1 MFVYFVFLRVALVS
15 CSCQAQA
22 LTTFF
27 PKHSNMSRSD
37 SNTNLSQHK
46 GEDTMQGKV
55 FTPGAG
61 KAPKV
66 SRWQPQDFGLNP
78 DGTRIEVPGSSS
90 TRENP
95 AEPAPLTDDGADA
108 LFGKMRPLGMPRMFL
123 ANGFK
128 KRGTA
133 TEHAKQQK
141 RGTATEHDGTATQHA
156 KQQKRGTA
164 TEHAKQPVVMKP
176 NAHTQQYMEK
186 AQADRADNTLENLV
200 VLLADFLTHLLR
212 ELCPCF
218 ADHCEDLVFGKIEE
232 WATPSSDRPSFYH
245 ESELLLHKKIWDV
258 ITRDVRGVPKE
269 NFFVQWCRRISMHH
283 HGASTENADCSDR
296 FRRMAEDI
304 FAHDLTPEQKRDPK
318 YKLREDKSLSSKQRS
333 LVNSILRANMGD
345 SKVAMYILDR
355 GVPELLVP
363 PVLRKPVK
371 QELLQPM
378 LDEFMTW
385 YGTLLRW
392 LAERD
397 TDPNTIIA
405 RKLSDLNL
413 KQWQSERRRRKYE
426 AQLDLRH
433 GAHLAE
439 LRYGNNKRSH
449 DLSAT
454 EQRVVEDFEC
464 GKLDKQHDNLRVVK
478 PNHWR

>member
-1 MFVYFVFLRVALVS
+1 
-15 CSCQAQA
+15 
-22 LTTFF
+22 
-27 PKHSNMSRSD
+27 
-37 SNTNLSQHK
+37 
-46 GEDTMQGKV
+46 MQGKV
-55 FTPGAG
+55 FIPGAG
-61 KAPKV
+61 KAPKA

-90 TRENP
+90 TRENT

-108 LFGKMRPLGMPRMFL
+108 LFGKMRPPGMPRMFL
-123 ANGFK
+123 ANGSK

-141 RGTATEHDGTATQHA
+141 RGTDTEHAKQPVVMKPNTHTQQRGTATEHA

-176 NAHTQQYMEK
+176 NAHTQKYMED

-218 ADHCEDLVFGKIEE
+218 AAHCEDLVFGKIEE
-232 WATPSSDRPSFYH
+232 WATTTNDRPSFYH
-245 ESELLLHKKIWDV
+245 ESELLLHKKMWDV

-269 NFFVQWCRRISMHH
+269 HCFVQWCRRISMHH
-283 HGASTENADCSDR
+283 HSASTENADCSDR

-304 FAHDLTPEQKRDPK
+304 FAHDLTPEQKREPK
-318 YKLREDKSLSSKQRS
+318 YQLREDRSISTKQRS
-333 LVNSILRANMGD
+333 LVNSILRTNMGD

-355 GVPELLVP
+355 GVPELLDP
-363 PVLRKPVK
+363 PLLRKPVK
-371 QELLQPM
+371 AALLQNM

-392 LAERD
+392 LAAQD
-397 TDPNTIIA
+397 TDPNTIFA

-413 KQWQSERRRRKYE
+413 KQWQAERRRRKSE

-433 GAHLAE
+433 GVHLAE
-439 LRYGNNKRSH
+439 LRDGNKKRPH

-454 EQRVVEDFEC
+454 EQRVLEDFDS
-464 GKLDKQHDNLRVVK
+464 GKFDKRHEHLRVLK
-478 PNHWR
+478 PNYWRL